1 MADRKGSDGDAVSA
15 PLAALGA
22 DAALTGFAAADSPA
36 AIARL
41 ARNIGFRW
49 CFWQTWEPETVHTW
63 ESMPSGFLA
72 HYYGIQADRFCP
84 VAVAI
89 RRRWQTFTFREARE
103 LLISPYAEETRRVW
117 SAFGI
122 EDGAVVFGGRGAGV
136 SALILCADKPVES
149 TFLRFRAALSLAA
162 VRMDELLRRHPGL
175 TAIERD
181 FIRLTEKQLAVLRV
195 QIDHPELSFAEQ
207 AELLAISPRMLEK
220 RHRQIADRFGVSSFT
235 AAVAKALADGIG
247 LG

>member
-1 MADRKGSDGDAVSA
+1 MADRKGSEGDAVSA

-22 DAALTGFAAADSPA
+22 DAALAGFASADSPA
-36 AIARL
+36 AIAHL
-41 ARNIGFRW
+41 ARTLGFRW
-49 CFWQTWEPETVHTW
+49 CFWQSWETQTVRTWEA
-63 ESMPSGFLA
+63 MPSGFLA

-89 RRRWQTFTFREARE
+89 RRRWQTFTFRDARAM
-103 LLISPYAEETRRVW
+103 LTAPYAEETRRVW

-122 EDGAVVFGGRGAGV
+122 EDGAVIFGGRGPSV
-136 SALILCADKPVES
+136 SALILCGERPAES

-162 VRMDELLRRHPGL
+162 VRMDELLRDHPGL
-175 TAIERD
+175 PEIQRE
-181 FIRLTEKQLAVLRV
+181 FIRLSEKQLAVLRV
-195 QIDHPELSFAEQ
+195 QIDHPELRFGEQ
-207 AELLAISPRMLEK
+207 ADLLAISPRMLEK
-220 RHRQIADRFGVSSFT
+220 RHRQIAERFGVSSFT